1 LFALKQQIGS
11 LSPADIKGLD
21 EWLITQPE

>member
-1 LFALKQQIGS
+1 LKQQIGS